1 MMGKKVTLQEIA
13 DAAGVSKFA
22 VSRALAGKSGVSE
35 ETRAAIVNLA
45 GQMGYFRTEGRA
57 GRIELKDERTGGWQG
72 TIMILFPNIRH
83 QNRESRYW
91 GPIFEG
97 ISQRLNQKGLDVL
110 TLTEPTSEDMFTLL
124 NPEAIRGI
132 ITVGTVSASILLS
145 ITRMDIPLV
154 LVDHLDPAVRA
165 DTIFTDNASG
175 MGELVRAMLARGYR
189 SFQFVGRIQEAQ
201 SFYERWL
208 AYRMVLEQQG
218 LVGVHGM
225 YGGVHD
231 TFGASDTTLVQNESL
246 LGLGAGSMEESLRMI
261 PLDQLPELFVCVN
274 DVTAQLVL
282 DILQERGVE
291 APAMCGVTG
300 FDHTHMEL
308 PIAATVKVD
317 QELLGKRAVDQLL
330 WRILNPAS
338 APERKSIYAELV
350 LMDTYM
356 PPVRST

>member
-1 MMGKKVTLQEIA
+1 MMRKKVTLQEIA

-35 ETRAAIVNLA
+35 ETRAAILNLA
-45 GQMGYFRTEGRA
+45 GQMGYFRTEGRV
-57 GRIELKDERTGGWQG
+57 GPIELQDELTGGWQG
-72 TIMILFPNIRH
+72 TVMILFPNIRH

-145 ITRMDIPLV
+145 ISRMDIPLV
-154 LVDHLDPAVRA
+154 LVDHLDPTVRA

-175 MGELVRAMLARGYR
+175 MGELIRAMLARGYR
-189 SFQFVGRIQEAQ
+189 SFQFVGRIQEAP
-201 SFYERWL
+201 SFYERWM

-218 LVGVHGM
+218 MVGVSGM
-225 YGGVHD
+225 CGVHD
-231 TFGASDTTLVQNESL
+231 ALGASDRPLVQNESL
-246 LGLGAGSMEESLRMI
+246 LGLGTASLEESLRTI

-282 DILQERGVE
+282 DILRERGVE
-291 APAMCGVTG
+291 APAMYGVTG
-300 FDHTHMEL
+300 FDHTHMEH

>member
-1 MMGKKVTLQEIA
+1 MRKKVTLQEIA
-13 DAAGVSKFA
+13 DTAGVSKFA

-35 ETRAAIVNLA
+35 ETRATIVNLA
-45 GQMGYFRTEGRA
+45 GQMGYFRSEGRA
-57 GRIELKDERTGGWQG
+57 GRIELKDELTGGWQG
-72 TIMILFPNIRH
+72 TVMILFPNIRH

-132 ITVGTVSASILLS
+132 ITVGTVSTSILLS
-145 ITRMDIPLV
+145 ISRMDIPLV
-154 LVDHLDPAVRA
+154 LVDHLDPTVRA
-165 DTIFTDNASG
+165 DTIFTDNTSG
-175 MGELVRAMLARGYR
+175 MGELVRAILARGYR
-189 SFQFVGRIQEAQ
+189 SLQFVGRIQEAP

-218 LVGVHGM
+218 IVGVHGM
-225 YGGVHD
+225 
-231 TFGASDTTLVQNESL
+231 FGAHGAIDTSGTPLIQKESL
-246 LGLGAGSMEESLRMI
+246 LGLGDTSLEEGLRTL

-282 DILQERGVE
+282 GILEERGVA

-308 PIAATVKVD
+308 PLAATVKVD

-330 WRILNPAS
+330 WRILNSAS

-350 LMDTYM
+350 LRDTYM

>member
-1 MMGKKVTLQEIA
+1 MMRKKVTLQEIA

-45 GQMGYFRTEGRA
+45 GQLGYFRTEGRA
-57 GRIELKDERTGGWQG
+57 GRIELKAEGTGGWQG
-72 TIMILFPNIRH
+72 TVMILFPNIRH

-124 NPEAIRGI
+124 NPDAIRGI

-145 ITRMDIPLV
+145 ISRMDIPLV
-154 LVDHLDPAVRA
+154 LVDHLDPTVRA

-225 YGGVHD
+225 RSEQVAL
-231 TFGASDTTLVQNESL
+231 GASSTPLVQNESL
-246 LGLGAGSMEESLRMI
+246 LGLGTASIEESLRTI

-282 DILQERGVE
+282 DVLQERGVE
-291 APAMCGVTG
+291 APAMYGVTG
-300 FDHTHMEL
+300 FDHTHTEL

-356 PPVRST
+356 PSVRST